1 MQNSNQNQSEVNLLR
16 TFWRTMALQLLL
28 VVLFIV
34 FRQMLQEHSVLSL
47 AANTTRVSTADLV
60 NGALIKDLA
69 IFIGTVLL
77 VHFIWGGIIVVSC
90 IPFFSRFENS
100 DIRSLVWGT
109 LFLLHLTLIISIN
122 SFFFPTSLLGYF
134 RHTPLVEPVF
144 ITVLSILLIF
154 LFLYG
159 VKRVHYVLVIF
170 LLLASSYA
178 MYDFSTQEAG
188 QQQNL
193 DSPNVILI
201 GVDGLRP
208 DHLSGSFNRGMTPAI
223 DNLMSKSTVYDRV
236 YTPQGRTFVAW
247 TSILTG
253 MYPKNHKARFN
264 LSSPDRVE
272 RPFRFI
278 KMLREKGYFT
288 NYAIDERR
296 FNQIDKTYGFD
307 NTVGP
312 KIGAADGII
321 SNFADFPLVNLLLK
335 VPIARSLFPYLY
347 LNRGYGKGYS
357 AEDFNSAVIES
368 LSLEKP
374 NFLAVHFCQLHWPFT
389 SPNFIEP
396 SHHEWSGNY
405 NHYMYSNML
414 GKVDEQVSSMLSGLQ
429 KRGLLNNAI
438 LIFLSDHGEGFKL
451 ERDRLAYAGEGVAP
465 KLNLAAWGHGTNVAS
480 QEQAHVVLSVA
491 RYRNGKAVSEGSKVK
506 GLFSLVDIIPTL
518 ISNLDIDISLSKL
531 DGEVLPKESSEVNSD
546 RHVFVESSLPV
557 RSVNASFIDETKV
570 MSEAGSYFKVNDDG
584 RAVIKDEVYDELVA
598 RKQRSIYYKNW
609 QLVALADYD
618 ELLLID
624 IDKMT
629 WKTISDKSFEPDI
642 KHMVGQLCVHYKKDY
657 GFRADIWC

>member
-1 MQNSNQNQSEVNLLR
+1 MQNSNKNHNEVNLLR

-34 FRQMLQEHSVLSL
+34 FRQILQEHSVLSL

-60 NGALIKDLA
+60 NGALIKDLV
-69 IFIGTVLL
+69 IFIATVLL
-77 VHFIWGGIIVVSC
+77 VHFIWGGVIVVSC
-90 IPFFSRFENS
+90 IPFFSTFENS

-109 LFLLHLTLIISIN
+109 LFLLHLTLIISAN
-122 SFFFPTSLLGYF
+122 SYFFPTSLLGYF
-134 RHTPLVEPVF
+134 RHTALVSPLF
-144 ITVLSILLIF
+144 IISLSILLIW

-159 VKRVHYVLVIF
+159 AKRIHFSLVIILSLSF
-170 LLLASSYA
+170 AYIAYGIYVPSKGVQSA
-178 MYDFSTQEAG
+178 KGT
-188 QQQNL
+188 
-193 DSPNVILI
+193 PNIILI

-208 DHLSGSFNRGMTPAI
+208 DHVNGPLNQGMTPAI

-247 TSILTG
+247 MSILTG

-264 LSSPDRVE
+264 LSSPARVE
-272 RPFRFI
+272 RPFKFI
-278 KMLREKGYFT
+278 HSLKEKGYFT

-335 VPIARSLFPYLY
+335 VPIARRLFPYLY

-357 AEDFNSAVIES
+357 ANDFNQAVIES
-368 LSLEKP
+368 LSPEKA

-389 SPNFIEP
+389 SLDFIEP
-396 SHHEWSGNY
+396 SYQEWSGNY

-414 GKVDEQVSSMLSGLQ
+414 KKVDEQVNAMLVGL
-429 KRGLLNNAI
+429 KERGLLNNAI

-451 ERDRLAYAGEGVAP
+451 ERDRLEYAGKGVEP

-491 RYRNGKAVSEGSKVK
+491 HYYNDKVVSKGNKIS
-506 GLFSLVDIIPTL
+506 GLFSLVDIIPT
-518 ISNLDIDISLSKL
+518 IIDDLDMEIDLDKI
-531 DGEVLPKESSEVNSD
+531 DGETLPKKPSEVNAE
-546 RHVFVESSLPV
+546 RYVFVESSLPV

-570 MSEAGSYFKVNDDG
+570 MSEAGSYFEVNDDG
-584 RAVIKDEVYDELVA
+584 RAVIKDDVYDELVA

-609 QLVALADYD
+609 QLITLADFD

-624 IDKMT
+624 VERRT
-629 WKTISDKSFEPDI
+629 WKTVSDITSEPDVKYMI
-642 KHMVGQLCVHYKKDY
+642 RQLCAHYKNDH
-657 GFRADIWC
+657 GFRDDIWC